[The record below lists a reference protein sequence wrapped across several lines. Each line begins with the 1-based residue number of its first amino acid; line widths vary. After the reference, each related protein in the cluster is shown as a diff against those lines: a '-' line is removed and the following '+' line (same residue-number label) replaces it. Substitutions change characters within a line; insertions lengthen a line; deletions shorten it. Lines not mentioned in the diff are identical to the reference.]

1 MAVPWWP
8 DQCRW
13 PPASPLLSWCPS
25 WPWQPREW
33 VLCDAAVLAACRV
46 QEHPCSRPPKQ
57 PRDQGHAGRALLLQR
72 TCHRGPSLHCA
83 APTVPGAGRGR
94 GLLRRG
100 SSKLSVRVINWLAST
115 RDSCD
120 VPRTRTA
127 VRRHSLGCSPLC
139 DTRLP
144 RGAGGLRG
152 CLPGPERD
160 GEGGRRHWEQGPA
173 PRSPAPSAFWLIGPH
188 CPGADGGRGFSDPQT
203 SPLLILC
210 REAADAGAG
219 SRGGV

>member
-1 MAVPWWP
+1 MWRTLVALCRCGCGHPRSGLLGWPRVAVPWWP
-8 DQCRW
+8 GQCRW

-33 VLCDAAVLAACRV
+33 MSWDAAVPAACRV
-46 QEHPCSRPPKQ
+46 QERPCSRPPKQ
-57 PRDQGHAGRALLLQR
+57 TRDQGHAAQALLLQR
-72 TCHRGPSLHCA
+72 TCHRGPPVTAQPPPC
-83 APTVPGAGRGR
+83 PVQAGEEGCSAM
-94 GLLRRG
+94 G
-100 SSKLSVRVINWLAST
+100 SSKPSVTVINWLAST

-152 CLPGPERD
+152 CLPGPEQD
-160 GEGGRRHWEQGPA
+160 GEGGGRHWEQGPA
-173 PRSPAPSAFWLIGPH
+173 PRSPGS
-188 CPGADGGRGFSDPQT
+188 
-203 SPLLILC
+203 LC
-210 REAADAGAG
+210 VLANRASLSG
-219 SRGGV
+219 S